1 MSIKKPS
8 LKKATQ
14 TPLQSTTQL
23 QDDSLVKLVDT
34 MKLVETKG
42 KRAKKNEVAQDDNNG
57 SNYFYNEWDK
67 IRKDKKEVDNN
78 K

>member
-1 MSIKKPS
+1 MSIKKS
-8 LKKATQ
+8 NLKKVTL

-42 KRAKKNEVAQDDNNG
+42 KKAKKNEVAQDDNNG
-57 SNYFYNEWDK
+57 SNYFYGVLDKNRPGQKEEENE
-67 IRKDKKEVDNN
+67 
-78 K
+78 